1 MKGGKTSENQCV
13 ISPNEK
19 KRKIG
24 EVRAPEEV
32 SWKIGGN
39 LNVGYLKL
47 ELESHLWEM
56 LRPRV

>member
-32 SWKIGGN
+32 SWKN
-39 LNVGYLKL
+39 
-47 ELESHLWEM
+47 
-56 LRPRV
+56 RQ